1 MISVS
6 EILNRFQEHQPDL
19 DRQSSARQAEVALVL
34 NRNAG
39 EHDPSIVFIQRAM
52 SPDDPWS
59 GQMAFPGGR
68 REHSDLEAG
77 DAACRETCEE
87 IGLKLHPVESVGRL
101 GDLRGRHGGR
111 SADLVISCF
120 VYLVD
125 ATPVL
130 RPNHEVS
137 EVVQI
142 PLSRLLDPKLRTS
155 VQYEAAGGTLF
166 PGIFLSE
173 EDERVIWGL
182 TYRFLTQFFS
192 LFGHPLPPG

>member
-6 EILNRFQEHQPDL
+6 EVLNRFQDYQPDL
-19 DRQSSARQAEVALVL
+19 EPPSSSLQAEVALVL
-34 NRNAG
+34 NRERG
-39 EHDPSIVFIQRAM
+39 EHDPSILFIQRAA

-68 REHSDLEAG
+68 RENSDLEAG
-77 DAACRETCEE
+77 DAACRETWEE
-87 IGLKLHPVESVGRL
+87 IGLKLSPTDSVGRL

-125 ATPVL
+125 TTPTL

-142 PLSRLLDPKLRTS
+142 SLSRLLDPKLRSS
-155 VQYEAAGGTLF
+155 VEY
-166 PGIFLSE
+166 
-173 EDERVIWGL
+173 
-182 TYRFLTQFFS
+182 
-192 LFGHPLPPG
+192 